1 MARARGGTTTHEGID
16 GLRALTNYPDIE
28 LVFDATSAYAHV
40 EHAKAL
46 AADGKLVVDLTPAAL
61 GPFVVPPVNAAVS
74 SGARNINMVTCGGQA
89 PLPIVAVV
97 SGGTPVHYADI
108 VCAVSSRTS
117 GPRRRANTAGSS
129 AHTHTDKRG

>member
-1 MARARGGTTTHEGID
+1 MARARGVTTTHEGID

-46 AADGKLVVDLTPAAL
+46 AADGKLVVDLTPDAL

-89 PLPIVAVV
+89 TIPIVAAV
-97 SGGTPVHYADI
+97 SRVTPVHYAEL
-108 VCAVSSRTS
+108 VESVSSRS
-117 GPRRRANTAGSS
+117 DGPGTRAHIEWKG
-129 AHTHTDKRG
+129 GGEG